1 MIGTTM
7 LVVSSEKLEL
17 LQLSTERHRMTDR
30 LYYQDSFTREFQ
42 ANVQSCQP
50 AADLWHVILD
60 RTAFYPTSGGQPHD
74 LGTLAGIAVR
84 EVVEN
89 EAGDVVHVAEQ
100 SIPSGPAAGAIDWPR
115 RFDHMQQH
123 TAQHILSAAFIET
136 AKFETV
142 SFHLGRE
149 VSTID
154 LAAPALVPRHL
165 QEAERRANEIIFED
179 RPVHIR
185 YGTAAELQAQ
195 GIRKTVDREGILRAI
210 DIENFDRQPCGGTHV
225 GRTGQIGLLLL
236 RKIEQQKQTWRVEFV
251 AGYRALAAARSDR
264 ELLAQA
270 AERIGC
276 GMPEIPDVVAKILDE
291 RRSAQRQIEKQS
303 GQLAGF
309 EADRLHQAAFSR
321 SSASASGGANAA
333 RLVIAHI
340 FDDADATYLRLVA
353 SALAKFDGAVALLG
367 SRANGAIVMAS
378 SASAGVDVSEV
389 FRQTVSARGGK
400 GGGSKVQAQGSVPN
414 AALLD
419 EILTAAVA
427 QIAAGP
433 K

>member
-1 MIGTTM
+1 
-7 LVVSSEKLEL
+7 
-17 LQLSTERHRMTDR
+17 MTDR

-42 ANVQSCQP
+42 ANILSCEP
-50 AADLWHVILD
+50 SAALWNVVLD

-74 LGTLAGIAVR
+74 LGTLGGIAVR
-84 EVVEN
+84 EVIEN
-89 EAGDVVHVAEQ
+89 EVGDVIHVTGQ
-100 SIPSGPAAGAIDWPR
+100 SIPAGPVAAAIDWPR

-136 AKFETV
+136 AKFDTV

-165 QEAERRANEIIFED
+165 QEAVRRANEIIFED

-195 GIRKTVDREGILRAI
+195 GIRKTVAREGILRAI

-225 GRTGQIGLLLL
+225 ARTGQIGLLLL
-236 RKIEQQKQTWRVEFV
+236 RKVEKQKQTWRVEFV

-276 GMPEIPDVVAKILDE
+276 GMPEVPEVVAKILDE
-291 RRSAQRQIEKQS
+291 RRSTQRQIEKQS

-309 EADRLHQAAFSR
+309 EAQRLHQAAL
-321 SSASASGGANAA
+321 SSSGASAGAAA
-333 RLVIAHI
+333 DATRLVVAHI
-340 FDDADATYLRLVA
+340 FDAADASDLRLVA

-378 SASAGVDVSEV
+378 AASAGVDVSEV
-389 FRQTVSARGGK
+389 FRQTVPARGGK
-400 GGGSKVQAQGSVPN
+400 GGGSKFQAQGSVPN

-419 EILTAAVA
+419 DVIAAAA
-427 QIAAGP
+427 QIAAGQ

>member
-1 MIGTTM
+1 
-7 LVVSSEKLEL
+7 
-17 LQLSTERHRMTDR
+17 MTDR
-30 LYYQDSFTREFQ
+30 LYYQDSFTHEFQ
-42 ANVQSCQP
+42 ANVQSCE
-50 AADLWHVILD
+50 AAGDLWHVALD

-74 LGTLAGIAVR
+74 LGTLNGIAVR
-84 EVVEN
+84 DVVEN
-89 EAGDVVHVAEQ
+89 EAGDVIHVTEQ
-100 SIPSGPAAGAIDWPR
+100 PIPAGPVAATVDWPR

-185 YGTAAELQAQ
+185 YGTAAEFQAQ

-225 GRTGQIGLLLL
+225 ARTGQIGMLLL
-236 RKIEQQKQTWRVEFV
+236 RKIEKQKQARRVEFV

-276 GMPEIPDVVAKILDE
+276 GMPEVADVMAKTLEE
-291 RRSAQRQIEKQS
+291 RRASQRQIEKQS

-309 EADRLHQAAFSR
+309 EAQRLYQSALG
-321 SSASASGGANAA
+321 SSAAA
-333 RLVIAHI
+333 GTEEDAEPLVIAHI

-353 SALAKFDGAVALLG
+353 SALTKLENVVAVLG

-378 SASAGVDVSEV
+378 AANAGVDVSEV

-400 GGGSKVQAQGSVPN
+400 GGGSKSQAQGSVPN

-419 EILTAAVA
+419 VILATAAA
-427 QIAAGP
+427 QIAAGQ

>member
-1 MIGTTM
+1 
-7 LVVSSEKLEL
+7 
-17 LQLSTERHRMTDR
+17 MTDR
-30 LYYQDSFTREFQ
+30 LYYQDSFTHDFQ
-42 ANVQSCQP
+42 ATVLSCEP
-50 AADLWHVILD
+50 AANFWRVVLD

-74 LGTLAGIAVR
+74 LGTLNGVTVR
-84 EVVEN
+84 EVGEN
-89 EAGDVVHVAEQ
+89 EAGDVIHLTEQ
-100 SIPSGPAAGAIDWPR
+100 PVPVGPAAGAIDWPR

-136 AKFETV
+136 AKFDTV

-154 LAAPALVPRHL
+154 LVAPALVPRHL

-185 YGTAAELQAQ
+185 YGTAAELHAQ

-225 GRTGQIGLLLL
+225 TRTGQIGLILL
-236 RKIEQQKQTWRVEFV
+236 RKIEKQKQSWRVEFV

-264 ELLAQA
+264 ALLAQA

-276 GMPEIPDVVAKILDE
+276 GMPEVPEVVAKILDE
-291 RRSAQRQIEKQS
+291 RRSSQRQIEKQAA
-303 GQLAGF
+303 QLAGF
-309 EADRLHQAAFSR
+309 EAERMRQAAVL
-321 SSASASGGANAA
+321 ASNASTGAAPA
-333 RLVIAHI
+333 RLVISHI
-340 FDDADATYLRLVA
+340 FEDADATYLRLVA
-353 SALAKFDGAVALLG
+353 SALAKHDGTVAVFG

-378 SASAGVDVSEV
+378 AANAGVDVSEV
-389 FRQTVSARGGK
+389 FRQTVPARGGK
-400 GGGSKVQAQGSVPN
+400 GGGSKFQAQGSVPN

-419 EILTAAVA
+419 EILAAAAA
-427 QIAAGP
+427 QIAAA
-433 K
+433 KK